1 MKNETIFKQILP
13 PKLILCA
20 LLAIFLLSAASVPAV
35 CAEIELNQQLEIDG
49 YRILRSNEST
59 KLHEGYEVTLKG
71 FGTDTVL
78 VEFYNNNTNQKLI
91 GSVVIREGET
101 VQCYRVSEN
110 NSSLVL
116 MMTLDKMYIN
126 NSQIIAGFSHIY
138 QYSDPYAWRNHPD
151 VPWKLETS
159 ILDDPS
165 IPTPPLPENDK
176 NDKNREDLI
185 ENPRYTIIAISIA
198 ALAVVIIALIFKK
211 RIEKR

>member
-20 LLAIFLLSAASVPAV
+20 LLAIFLLFAVSVPAV

-151 VPWKLETS
+151 VTWKLETS
-159 ILDDPS
+159 VLEDPS
-165 IPTPPLPENDK
+165 IPTLQPPENDK
-176 NDKNREDLI
+176 NDKNNEDLI

>member
-1 MKNETIFKQILP
+1 MKNETIFKQILS
-13 PKLILCA
+13 PKLILCV

-91 GSVVIREGET
+91 GSVVVREGET

-138 QYSDPYAWRNHPD
+138 QYSDPYAWRNHPN
-151 VPWKLETS
+151 VTWKLETS
-159 ILDDPS
+159 VLEDPS
-165 IPTPPLPENDK
+165 IPTLQPPENDK
-176 NDKNREDLI
+176 NDKNIEDLV